1 MIQQAIA
8 ELSFPHLILFI
19 VAVFAVC
26 AFEFVNGF
34 HDTANA
40 VATVIYTK
48 SLKPVTAV
56 VWSGTWNFIGVW
68 FGGIAVAMS
77 IIHLLPI
84 GEMMGMPEKE
94 NLVVVFAVLLSAI
107 IWNLLT
113 WYFGIPNSS
122 SHTLI
127 GSILGAGMGFYWMHG
142 GNGINWGKAQ
152 DISLSLLL
160 SPAFGFTAVIMV
172 LYVFRYVVKNKE
184 IFKDPSENDFK
195 PAPWWIRGILLLTC
209 TLVSFFHGNND
220 GQKGVGIM
228 MIVLLAILPS
238 YYALNPE
245 LKYDQLEQSIEIM
258 KEAAGMNSPTFSSS
272 PYANQLNG
280 LEEISSDIKN
290 LKTADKDSKLE
301 TRKRIQVFA
310 KSAKWMLEDP
320 EFIPKNADRRKFKQ
334 GITALKETTDFAPM
348 QVILLIS
355 LSLGLGTMVGWKR
368 IVITIGE
375 KIGKSHLTYAQGAA
389 AELVAAGTI
398 GMSSGLG
405 LPVSTTHVLSS
416 AVAGSMVGVGGLKNL
431 QRSTVTT
438 IALAWFLTLPVSFA
452 AALGFYYLFHW
463 LF

>member
-8 ELSFPHLILFI
+8 ELSLSHFILFI
-19 VAVFAVC
+19 IAVLAVC

-48 SLKPVTAV
+48 SLKPITAV

-68 FGGIAVAMS
+68 VGGIAVAMS

-84 GEMMGMPEKE
+84 HEMMSMPEKE
-94 NLVVVFAVLLSAI
+94 NIAIVFSVLLSAI

-127 GSILGAGMGFYWMHG
+127 GAILGAGMGFYWMHG

-160 SPAFGFTAVIMV
+160 SPAFGFTAVIIV

-184 IFKDPSENDFK
+184 IFKDPAENDFK

-238 YYALNPE
+238 YYALNPDLRYE
-245 LKYDQLEQSIEIM
+245 QLDGEIVMM
-258 KEAAGMNSPTFSSS
+258 KEAAGMNKPGFSSS

-280 LEEISSDIKN
+280 LEEISVDIHN
-290 LKTADKDSKLE
+290 IKTADKNSKLQ
-301 TRKRIQVFA
+301 TRKRIEVFT

-320 EFIPKNADRRKFKQ
+320 EFIPERADRRTFKQ
-334 GITALKETTDFAPM
+334 GIAAMKKATDFAPM
-348 QVILLIS
+348 EVILFIS
-355 LSLGLGTMVGWKR
+355 ISLGLGTMVGWKR
-368 IVITIGE
+368 IVVTIGE

-431 QRSTVTT
+431 QRSTITT
-438 IALAWFLTLPVSFA
+438 IALAWILTLPVSFA
-452 AALGFYYLFHW
+452 GALGFYYLFHW
-463 LF
+463 LL

>member
-8 ELSFPHLILFI
+8 ELSQPHLIFFI
-19 VAVFAVC
+19 GAVLAVC
-26 AFEFVNGF
+26 LFEFVNGF

-40 VATVIYTK
+40 VATVIYTRT
-48 SLKPVTAV
+48 LRPVTAV
-56 VWSGTWNFIGVW
+56 IWSGSWNFIGVW

-77 IIHLLPI
+77 IIHLLPL
-84 GEMMGMPEKE
+84 GELMNMPEKE
-94 NLVVVFAVLLSAI
+94 NIAIVFAVLLSAI
-107 IWNLLT
+107 SWNLFT
-113 WYFGIPNSS
+113 WYFGIPCSS

-127 GSILGAGMGFYWMHG
+127 GAILGAGMGFYWVHG
-142 GNGINWGKAQ
+142 GQGVNWGKAQ
-152 DISLSLLL
+152 DIGLSLLL
-160 SPAFGFTAVIMV
+160 SPAFGFTAVIIV
-172 LYVFRYVVKNKE
+172 LYIFRYVFRNKE
-184 IFKDPSENDFK
+184 IFKDPAENDFK

-228 MIVLLAILPS
+228 MIVLFAILPG
-238 YYALNPE
+238 YYAINPDIDYKALNA
-245 LKYDQLEQSIEIM
+245 KIHIM
-258 KEAAGMNSPTFSSS
+258 QEAAGVNTVAFASS
-272 PYANQLNG
+272 PYTRQLGALEDISCDLEYIEWANK
-280 LEEISSDIKN
+280 ED
-290 LKTADKDSKLE
+290 KLE
-301 TRKRIQVFA
+301 IRKRIQAFV
-310 KSAKWMLEDP
+310 KSAKWMLGDP
-320 EFIPKNADRRKFKQ
+320 EFITDNKDRRKFKH
-334 GITALKETTDFAPM
+334 GLSAMTEATDFAPFEA
-348 QVILLIS
+348 ILLIS

-438 IALAWFLTLPVSFA
+438 IALAWILTLPVSFGG
-452 AALGFYYLFHW
+452 ALLFYYFFQWVL
-463 LF
+463 